1 MKKLTEFLGKPVI
14 SLLEGNIQGYVKNVA
29 LDKTFKKVKYF
40 ILFEDNDFQ
49 DEKML
54 DCSKVYNYSK
64 DAIIVK
70 NDSALELKKD
80 EVLQIENHINCKVYS
95 TSGEYIGLVSDVT
108 LNDDLSTLNI
118 LLSDGQA
125 FTPTDFLTFGE
136 DIFIK
141 QDENNMIKISNV
153 RKKDNILK
161 STQVATKVSILPKQ
175 SQNEDTSK
183 QEDVQTNTQNAP
195 TLPIFPE
202 PTTDILATKKRYLFN
217 EQSVPK
223 KLILSNCDFLIGR
236 KTTKTIYSPNN
247 EVIVKKNMLITSK
260 IVQNAVIYN
269 KLRELAIYSA

>member
-29 LDKTFKKVKYF
+29 FDKTFKKVKYF